1 MNHEIVESFAQ
12 MVREKGIDKDILVG
26 IVEDI
31 FGMMV
36 RKKYGQEARFDVVVN
51 MEKGDIEIYLEKEVV
66 DEVVDPSTQ
75 VDVKEARK
83 KSGEDL
89 DVGEDFVEI
98 VPLETFG
105 RRLVVSAKQNL
116 NQRIK
121 EIERESIYN
130 EYSSTIGE
138 IVVGEIYQIRKGKGE
153 ILVIHNKN
161 ELILPRSEQIYKE
174 RYKKGDTIRAVVK
187 EVRKGASN
195 PVVIISRA
203 DPQFLM
209 RLFEIEIPEI
219 YDGII
224 EIKKIAREPGD
235 RAKVAVLSH
244 DDRIDAVGACVGMKG
259 VRIHAIVRELN
270 NENIDVIN
278 YSEDRNQF
286 ITKAL
291 SPAKLLSIELDEEG
305 KKATVLVAA
314 DQVSLAIGKNGQNVR
329 LASKLTGYDI
339 QLVKEGGEEEEE
351 YDMDLSEFREEL
363 GDVLFHKFFDENY
376 KTARDV
382 LDTPKETLVEALG
395 VETARMDEIFEMLQQ
410 GLEEAEIEEEEDE
423 EEKEPAAAEVKPEE
437 AVAEEAGEKNEEKVK
452 EEETGKEK
460 EEEAREEETA
470 EEKEE
475 VKAKKEE
482 SGGEKEEIK
491 GKEEETG
498 EEEEKEEES
507 GEEKDEVKNEETPR
521 EDGKDQEE
529 SKKEQEEA

>member
-36 RKKYGQEARFDVVVN
+36 RKKYGPNAKFEVVVN
-51 MEKGDIEIYLEKEVV
+51 MDKGDIEIYLEREIV
-66 DEVVDPSTQ
+66 EAVVDPVTQ
-75 VDVKEARK
+75 ITVKEARQR
-83 KSGEDL
+83 SGEDL
-89 DVGEDFVEI
+89 EVGEDYVEI
-98 VPLETFG
+98 VPLSSFG

-121 EIERESIYN
+121 EIEREAIYN
-130 EYSSTIGE
+130 EYTNSLGE

-187 EVRKGASN
+187 EVRKGAGN
-195 PVVIISRA
+195 PVVIISRT

-224 EIKKIAREPGD
+224 EIKAIAREPGD

-278 YSEDRNQF
+278 WTDDPVQF
-286 ITKAL
+286 ITRAL
-291 SPAKLLSIELDEEG
+291 SPAKLKEVQVDKEN
-305 KKATVLVAA
+305 KKASVLVAS

-339 QLVKEGGEEEEE
+339 QLVKEGGEEEE

-363 GDVLFHKFFDENY
+363 GDVLFHKFFDEKY
-376 KTARDV
+376 ETVRDV
-382 LDTPKETLVEALG
+382 IDTPKEELVATLGIEP
-395 VETARMDEIFEMLQQ
+395 EKIDEIVSMLKK
-410 GLEEAEIEEEEDE
+410 GLEEAEIEESEDLPPMVETKSASAEEEIPVSASEEATAPNKNGDVKETEQSSPTE
-423 EEKEPAAAEVKPEE
+423 EEK
-437 AVAEEAGEKNEEKVK
+437 
-452 EEETGKEK
+452 
-460 EEEAREEETA
+460 TA
-470 EEKEE
+470 
-475 VKAKKEE
+475 
-482 SGGEKEEIK
+482 
-491 GKEEETG
+491 
-498 EEEEKEEES
+498 
-507 GEEKDEVKNEETPR
+507 
-521 EDGKDQEE
+521 Q
-529 SKKEQEEA
+529 

>member
-1 MNHEIVESFAQ
+1 MNHEIVESFSQ

-26 IVEDI
+26 IIEDI

-36 RKKYGQEARFDVVVN
+36 RKKYGLTAKFEVVVN
-51 MEKGDIEIYLEKEVV
+51 MDKGDIEIYLEKEVV
-66 DEVVDPSTQ
+66 EEVIDPAAQIDT
-75 VDVKEARK
+75 KEAKK

-89 DVGEDFVEI
+89 EVGEEFVEI
-98 VPLETFG
+98 IPLETFG

-121 EIERESIYN
+121 EIERETIYN
-130 EYSSTIGE
+130 EYTSSLGE

-161 ELILPRSEQIYKE
+161 ELILPRNEQIYKE

-195 PVVIISRA
+195 PLVIISRA
-203 DPQFLM
+203 DPQFLI

-224 EIKKIAREPGD
+224 EIKRIAREPGD

-278 YSEDRNQF
+278 YSEDTVQF
-286 ITKAL
+286 ITKSL
-291 SPAKLLSIELDEEG
+291 SPAKLMNIQIDQES
-305 KKATVLVAA
+305 KKAVVLVGA

-351 YDMDLSEFREEL
+351 YDMELSEFREEL

-382 LDTPKETLVEALG
+382 LDTPKETLVENLG
-395 VETARMDEIFEMLQQ
+395 IEAARINEIVEMLQK
-410 GLEEAEIEEEEDE
+410 GLDEAEIEDEEGGEDE
-423 EEKEPAAAEVKPEE
+423 AAASTP
-437 AVAEEAGEKNEEKVK
+437 
-452 EEETGKEK
+452 
-460 EEEAREEETA
+460 

-475 VKAKKEE
+475 AKEGGTEVTASKESDAGIKAEAGDTEPLEVEEASSETERQTTETENDSSEGEEPSSEAYSESAETDKDASEKEE
-482 SGGEKEEIK
+482 SAPESADEQTQKE
-491 GKEEETG
+491 
-498 EEEEKEEES
+498 
-507 GEEKDEVKNEETPR
+507 
-521 EDGKDQEE
+521 
-529 SKKEQEEA
+529 

>member
-1 MNHEIVESFAQ
+1 MNHEIVESFSQ
-12 MVREKGIDKDILVG
+12 MVRDKGIDKDILVG
-26 IVEDI
+26 IIEDI

-36 RKKYGQEARFDVVVN
+36 RKKYGQTAKFDVVVN

-66 DEVVDPSTQ
+66 EEVTDPAAQ
-75 VDVKEARK
+75 IDIKEAKK

-98 VPLETFG
+98 VPLQTFG

-130 EYSSTIGE
+130 EYTSAVGE

-153 ILVIHNKN
+153 ILVVHNKN

-174 RYKKGDTIRAVVK
+174 RYKKGDTIRAIVK

-195 PVVIISRA
+195 PLVIISRA

-224 EIKKIAREPGD
+224 EIKRIAREPGD

-278 YSEDRNQF
+278 YSEDTVPF

-291 SPAKLLSIELDEEG
+291 SPAKLLNVNLDVES
-305 KKATVLVAA
+305 KKAVVLVAA

-329 LASKLTGYDI
+329 LASKLTGFDI
-339 QLVKEGGEEEEE
+339 QLVKEGGDEEEE
-351 YDMDLSEFREEL
+351 YDMELSEFREEL

-382 LDTPKETLVEALG
+382 LDTPKETLVATLG
-395 VETARMDEIFEMLQQ
+395 VEAEKINEIVEMLTK
-410 GLEEAEIEEEEDE
+410 GLEEAEIEDE
-423 EEKEPAAAEVKPEE
+423 EE
-437 AVAEEAGEKNEEKVK
+437 
-452 EEETGKEK
+452 
-460 EEEAREEETA
+460 
-470 EEKEE
+470 
-475 VKAKKEE
+475 
-482 SGGEKEEIK
+482 GGE
-491 GKEEETG
+491 G
-498 EEEEKEEES
+498 EEE
-507 GEEKDEVKNEETPR
+507 GETPAPA
-521 EDGKDQEE
+521 EPQAETTATEPAPSAEGSAPDSGDEQP
-529 SKKEQEEA
+529 KKE